1 MCTYSCRSSDTI
13 TCSSIYTVLCVHT
26 AVDQVILLHVV
37 VYTVLCVHT
46 AVDQVILLHV
56 VVVYILYC
64 VYIQL

>member
-1 MCTYSCRSSDTI
+1 MKIFLQWKLCI
-13 TCSSIYTVLCVHT
+13 TCITCRKTVLCVHT

-46 AVDQVILLHV
+46 VVDQVILLH